1 VAGFGATYFVALAGY
16 AVLERWLPADRP
28 FAWAGF
34 ATIYLVLLA
43 ILTVAFTV
51 AFRRRKAEY
60 QEVLDRFHR
69 ERRWVRALAWL
80 APAQGTQT
88 QVGSRP

>member
-1 VAGFGATYFVALAGY
+1 MAGFGGTYFVALAGC
-16 AVLERWLPADRP
+16 AVLGRWLPADRP
-28 FAWAGF
+28 FAWAEF
-34 ATIYLVLLA
+34 ATVYLVLLA

-69 ERRWVRALAWL
+69 ERRWALD
-80 APAQGTQT
+80 
-88 QVGSRP
+88 RR